1 MYIVHAQLR
10 IKDRLGVSADIS
22 VFIELWFSCD
32 QQGNVKTG
40 FVEVTFRPNL
50 DNLMITLTS
59 ESLIGD
65 PGFQVNSRFVRTK
78 NMISGLDGLTIRV
91 MGSLVVNCNHLYQYH
106 QEPTLQ
112 I

>member
-1 MYIVHAQLR
+1 MANRKLVKPVMHRTLLTAYVHAQLR

-50 DNLMITLTS
+50 DNLMITHTS
-59 ESLIGD
+59 ERLIGD

-78 NMISGLDGLTIRV
+78 NMISGLDGLAIRV
-91 MGSLVVNCNHLYQYH
+91 MVSSS
-106 QEPTLQ
+106 
-112 I
+112 